1 MIVPIKIPN
10 KNTPC
15 TDVDDAVYNHLNICM
30 NNTPITIVEPIACK
44 PGAILPMFDII
55 IWNKIEPTPIIGSD
69 TRHTPVMI
77 LKMKMI
83 INVKPKHHKYEML
96 LGTGYAYTWFLI
108 IAIEFHQLY
117 NMLPIHNTKLI
128 TKKLKMNALITA
140 YTPVACAN
148 GPVRTNQNKKMYAHS
163 TNKLAINLA

>member
-15 TDVDDAVYNHLNICM
+15 TDVDDAVYNHLSICM

-69 TRHTPVMI
+69 TKHTPVMI

-108 IAIEFHQLY
+108 IAIELNQFHNNLKIQ
-117 NMLPIHNTKLI
+117 HKKLN
-128 TKKLKMNALITA
+128 TKKLKIAALIYA
-140 YTPVACAN
+140 YTPPA
-148 GPVRTNQNKKMYAHS
+148 YAHGAV
-163 TNKLAINLA
+163 NMK